1 MNKQSIFLL
10 LTAALFLFL
19 SCEKESKEPDPE
31 IITFDDGVII
41 SCEGSF
47 GGGNASLY
55 FLDPAQSLIAEN
67 IYQSVNDEKIG
78 DVLQSLTFDGDL
90 AYIVVNNSGKILIT
104 DRSTFEKKGSINGLK
119 SPTELRIKDG
129 KGYIGNLFY
138 PYITVADTDTRQV
151 TDSLYT
157 GVSSEKIHIE
167 EDRIFILSHSEYQG
181 RVKDHIYTINL
192 KDGNLDSIAVG
203 SNPIDWTYNDRDNQ
217 LYVFCQGESGT
228 DPAALFTINTIT
240 AGREAE
246 KEIAGGEGSFS
257 KLAYDRS
264 GERVLFSLDTG
275 IHSYDLTSD
284 EISSDPLVSSDQ
296 IQFLYALAV
305 DPVSGEIYIGDAL
318 DFNQRG
324 DIYIFDSSG
333 TPVASGKAGVGP
345 NNFYFN

>member
-1 MNKQSIFLL
+1 MNNQSIFLL
-10 LTAALFLFL
+10 LTVALFLFL

-31 IITFDDGVII
+31 IITFDGGVII

-47 GGGNASLY
+47 GGGNASVY
-55 FLDPAQSLIAEN
+55 FLDPVKSLIAEN

-78 DVLQSLTFDGDL
+78 DVLQSITFDEDH

-104 DRSTFEKKGSINGLK
+104 DRSTFEKKGSIEGLK
-119 SPTELRIKDG
+119 SPTEIRIKDD

-138 PYITVADTDTRQV
+138 PYITIADTETMKV
-151 TDSLYT
+151 TDSLYA

-181 RVKDHIYTINL
+181 RVKNHIYTIDL
-192 KDGNLDSIAVG
+192 KERSLDSIAVG

-217 LYVFCQGESGT
+217 LYIFCQGRSET
-228 DPAALFTINTIT
+228 DPASIFTINTIT
-240 AGREAE
+240 AGIESE
-246 KEIAGGEGSFS
+246 KEITGGEGSFS
-257 KLAYDRS
+257 KLAYDRP
-264 GERVLFSLDTG
+264 GERVLFSLGTG
-275 IHSYDLTSD
+275 IHSYDLQSD
-284 EISSDPLVSSDQ
+284 EISADPIVPSEQ

-305 DPVSGEIYIGDAL
+305 DPVNGNIYIGDAL

-324 DIYIFDSSG
+324 DIYIFDPSG
-333 TPVASGKAGVGP
+333 TPIASGKTGVGP